1 MERLCKFV
9 SSRGIL
15 KSCDHHNKDPQ
26 SSSSHIDADLLTDLK
41 AGDSIY
47 VCYEALPNFVD
58 NFLSRIFVYFTLVTG
73 DSDHDVTMYKRET
86 DMILNHPHLMN
97 WYVQNRAIEHPKLQA
112 LPIGLDFHTVWEKQ
126 GTWGLRK
133 ISPMAQERLLLQNL
147 YDALNMDKKILAYY
161 CNWMTNGAYGDRQ
174 ECYDKID
181 KEACFFENLPR
192 ARKYMLQR
200 QAEFFITVSPRGV
213 SYECHR
219 TYETLVL
226 GGIPIIKRN
235 PLVDCLYDDLP
246 VIKVDDWSEVKGHNA
261 EMFVKQML
269 SQEYDFNSLFLQ
281 HWANKIKGKKYN
293 PLPKMSMADFKE
305 LLTAN
310 YF

>member
-15 KSCDHHNKDPQ
+15 KSCDHRNKNPQ

-58 NFLSRIFVYFTLVTG
+58 NFLSHIFVYFTLVTG

-97 WYVQNRAIEHPKLQA
+97 WFVQNRAMEHPKLQA

-147 YDALNMDKKILAYY
+147 FEAPTQKIAGYY
-161 CNWMTNGAYGDRQ
+161 CNWAHSLHGDRQ
-174 ECYDKID
+174 ECLNSID
-181 KEACFFENLPR
+181 GDACFFENLPR
-192 ARKYMLQR
+192 ARKFMLQR
-200 QAEFFITVSPRGV
+200 QAEFMFTVSPKGIG
-213 SYECHR
+213 YECHR

-226 GGIPIIKRN
+226 GGIPIVKRN
-235 PLVDCLYDDLP
+235 PFVDSLYDNLP
-246 VIKVDDWSEVKGHNA
+246 VVKVNDWSEVKKENF
-261 EMFVKQML
+261 EMFANHMANQTY
-269 SQEYDFNSLFLQ
+269 EFNSLFLQ
-281 HWANKIKGKKYN
+281 HWVNKIKGKEYN

>member
-97 WYVQNRAIEHPKLQA
+97 WFVQNRAMEHPKLQA

-147 YDALNMDKKILAYY
+147 FEAPTQKIAGYY
-161 CNWMTNGAYGDRQ
+161 CNWAHSLHGDRQ
-174 ECYDKID
+174 ECLNSID
-181 KEACFFENLPR
+181 GDACFFENLPR
-192 ARKYMLQR
+192 ARKFMLQR
-200 QAEFFITVSPRGV
+200 QAEFMFTVSPKGIG
-213 SYECHR
+213 YECHR

-226 GGIPIIKRN
+226 GGIPIVKRN
-235 PLVDCLYDDLP
+235 PFVDSLYDNLP
-246 VIKVDDWSEVKGHNA
+246 VVKVNDWSEVKKENF
-261 EMFVKQML
+261 EMFANHIANQT
-269 SQEYDFNSLFLQ
+269 YDFNSLFLQ
-281 HWANKIKGKKYN
+281 HWVAKIKGKEYN
-293 PLPKMSMADFKE
+293 PLPKMGMMQFKE
-305 LLTAN
+305 FLTAN
-310 YF
+310 YC

>member
-293 PLPKMSMADFKE
+293 PLPKMNMADFKE